1 MCEFITGALAAL
13 AKGGAVTTA
22 GGAGA
27 GAATAGAGLMKLGTL
42 ISVGGSLA
50 QGYMS
55 YQAGKDQAAAIA
67 QQQETERN
75 LNAVEEMRTR
85 RQMMTQ
91 LRQQRAQVAARGIAG
106 DSPTAVLL
114 GQLSAQEISFQG
126 QAIRAGGQARQQEL
140 SAARRAARSR
150 GTQGMLRGV
159 FSAADTV
166 LTAAPEIW
174 PGMLR

>member
-13 AKGGAVTTA
+13 GGGGAATA
-22 GGAGA
+22 AGATA

-55 YQAGKDQAAAIA
+55 YRAGRDQADAIA

-85 RQMMTQ
+85 RQMMMQ
-91 LRQQRAQVAARGIAG
+91 LRQQRAQIAARGIAA

-114 GQLSAQEISFQG
+114 GQTGAQEISFQG

-140 SAARRAARSR
+140 NAARSR
-150 GTQGMLRGV
+150 ATTGMLRGV

-166 LTAAPEIW
+166 ITAAPEIW
-174 PGMLR
+174 PGMLT